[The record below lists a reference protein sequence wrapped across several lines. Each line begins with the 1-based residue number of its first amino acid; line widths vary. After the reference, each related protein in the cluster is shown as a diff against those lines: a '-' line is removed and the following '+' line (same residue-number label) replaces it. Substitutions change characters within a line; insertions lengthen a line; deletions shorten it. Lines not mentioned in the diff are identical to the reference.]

1 MLLNRG
7 SAKAKMAANWKE
19 IGLPEGDAV
28 VRDLWK
34 KEDLGTFTDSFT
46 ATVNPHSSYLLK
58 KKKKK

>member
-34 KEDLGTFTDSFT
+34 REDIGTFTDKFE
-46 ATVNPHSSYLLK
+46 ATIDSHSSMLLK
-58 KKKKK
+58 ITPA